1 MRSRRSSSSSCH
13 SWGATCPCFAPPG
26 VRWGALRRAP
36 LPLAAFAGVLHAV
49 SSILFVVLAVMGGD
63 MRVLR
68 PAFGHLGFWTPVV
81 LGLTALLAGGW
92 LRDQAPPPAGQPIAL
107 APPTP
112 GVPGVPV
119 IWGRGWWLFGM
130 RGESVRVLTLHA
142 LASHMPAAVMAVV
155 LVTSVLSALV
165 AHRRDWPQ

>member
-81 LGLTALLAGGW
+81 LGLTALLAGAW
-92 LRDQAPPPAGQPIAL
+92 LL
-107 APPTP
+107 
-112 GVPGVPV
+112 GVARKRWVDAWSTNPVVPWVPV
-119 IWGRGWWLFGM
+119 IWALGWWLSGM
-130 RGESVRVLTLHA
+130 LGESVRVLSLHA

-165 AHRRDWPQ
+165 